1 MRAGFLQQMQER
13 TAGVSVAPSAVRGP
27 DSAGVIP
34 AARGFLAKADLSVF
48 ATNDLRKFS
57 NQLSRQTKSLMA
69 ALPLK
74 ERHFG
79 LARKV
84 LNLFLRECLYN
95 AYLKQAFHLERSEA
109 LLELPMDSFTARGV
123 RVRSPKGSVP
133 KWLGVRKLTPEASK
147 VYQARATELA
157 IEAGLDR
164 VHLDLYYWTE
174 RD

>member
-1 MRAGFLQQMQER
+1 MAGM
-13 TAGVSVAPSAVRGP
+13 PP
-27 DSAGVIP
+27 
-34 AARGFLAKADLSVF
+34 
-48 ATNDLRKFS
+48 
-57 NQLSRQTKSLMA
+57 
-69 ALPLK
+69 K

-84 LNLFLRECLYN
+84 LNLFLRERLYN

-133 KWLGVRKLTPEASK
+133 RWLGVRKLTPEASK
-147 VYQARATELA
+147 VYQTRATELA
-157 IEAGLDR
+157 IEAGIDR
-164 VHLDLYYWTE
+164 VHLDLYYILSS